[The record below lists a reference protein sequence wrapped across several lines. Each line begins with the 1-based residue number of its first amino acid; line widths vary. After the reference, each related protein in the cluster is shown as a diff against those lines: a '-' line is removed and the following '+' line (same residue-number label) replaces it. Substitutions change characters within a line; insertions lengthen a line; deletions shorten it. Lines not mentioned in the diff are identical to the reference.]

1 MLHSGAVPFRRQA
14 LSQDRASR
22 STRHDW
28 DPSEDVLFPMPG
40 SNYRQDGSDELCVAE
55 AAGVCGAGGDDDRAS
70 IVAIVAHATV
80 LERRANSDGR
90 EARSSSSD
98 RHMVALA
105 VRRGGVDRPEGMRVS
120 LRLQSFSP
128 SGAQVVVADHDAHHR
143 DIRVKHITVQV
154 IPQKPHC
161 TLLGGNAVLFRLP
174 GSNYRP
180 DGLDECCVAEA
191 AGGDDGLHEI
201 LVGDTGQHVQ
211 VRIEPSSADGGSDG
225 AVSV

>member
-1 MLHSGAVPFRRQA
+1 MQAEKHRSALPCRLRSTAPRCPQVPFRRQA

-40 SNYRQDGSDELCVAE
+40 SNYRQDGSDEPCVAE
-55 AAGVCGAGGDDDRAS
+55 AAGVCGAGGDDDRDS

-80 LERRANSDGR
+80 LERRANSDGL

-120 LRLQSFSP
+120 HRLQSFSHVL
-128 SGAQVVVADHDAHHR
+128 GAQVVVAQHDAVSDTHL
-143 DIRVKHITVQV
+143 
-154 IPQKPHC
+154 
-161 TLLGGNAVLFRLP
+161 TLPTTPYV
-174 GSNYRP
+174 
-180 DGLDECCVAEA
+180 
-191 AGGDDGLHEI
+191 
-201 LVGDTGQHVQ
+201 
-211 VRIEPSSADGGSDG
+211 
-225 AVSV
+225 